1 MKKRSFLTYLNL
13 SIVGCLIAFIYILRN
28 VNDELIFYSAAFI
41 VIVLCASSIFI
52 QIKRFKLKAVIGT
65 IFFGLSIVFVVRAG
79 LDQRNNFYLQGALH
93 GYLPS
98 ASLKIMGKEQYN
110 ANLAKPTTMQD
121 RYPNEATGRFYP
133 SLPYHQSEAV
143 LVDRHSPENNSVSY
157 RFIFKKPYTIDNKDV
172 SSKWCIVWGVC
183 SYFYNGYADINP
195 STGEVI
201 GLKIRNTG
209 HNCAQSPN
217 TARSSWLTRSGSE
230 IRSTSVIF
238 P

>member
-13 SIVGCLIAFIYILRN
+13 SIVGCLIAFIYFLRN
-28 VNDELIFYSAAFI
+28 VNDEIIFYSAAFI

-52 QIKRFKLKAVIGT
+52 QIKRYKLKAVIGT
-65 IFFGLSIVFVVRAG
+65 ILLGLSIVFVVRAG
-79 LDQRNNFYLQGALH
+79 LERNNFYLQGVLH

-98 ASLKIMGKEQYN
+98 ASLQIMGKEQYN
-110 ANLAKPTTMQD
+110 ADLAKPTTMQGG
-121 RYPNEATGRFYP
+121 YSNEVRTTGKFHP
-133 SLPYHQSEAV
+133 SLPYHQSEAI

-201 GLKIRNTG
+201 GLKIQYRD
-209 HNCAQSPN
+209 
-217 TARSSWLTRSGSE
+217 
-230 IRSTSVIF
+230 IK
-238 P
+238 